1 MSSASSS
8 NLFQP
13 IKVGKLTLNHR
24 VVLAPVTRFRAT
36 QKTHLPILPLVR
48 QFYAQRSSCSG
59 TPGLLISE
67 AVFIS
72 PNAGGFDNVPGIWN
86 KSQISSWKGV
96 NSAICVTCH

>member
-1 MSSASSS
+1 MSSPSSS

-36 QKTHLPILPLVR
+36 QKTHVPILPLVG
-48 QFYAQRSSCSG
+48 QFYAQRSSCPG
-59 TPGLLISE
+59 TLLISE

-72 PNAGGFDNVPGIWN
+72 PKAGGFDNVPGIWN
-86 KSQISSWKGV
+86 KSQISSWKEV